1 MSDLKTAIRKALA
14 GSSSQTPV
22 DTRALMSLGIK
33 AEMTVALGE
42 MQSSREINTALVIK
56 GGEQTVLYWLTGAT
70 GLPMAYMQPVAP
82 IMSFPSTAMYLPVR
96 EPKTIAK
103 VKPTAS
109 VEFISFVQKPIKEK
123 EKAMTTNV
131 KQPSEL
137 NAAMM
142 KLITDQP
149 GIKHQRAIEL
159 ALKQAPGAT
168 EKQAKKL
175 LLNLVHASKKIRAE
189 GPRGDVCY
197 YLNVNGITA
206 SKPVASARK
215 AGRRKAT
222 PVKAAPTPKPANLP
236 NQLTC
241 AKKQVDDDFS
251 ILLAENN
258 DLYINKSGEL
268 FILSHDQAAR
278 VASFIHRIQ
287 AINLLP

>member
-22 DTRALMSLGIK
+22 DTRELMSLGTK

-42 MQSSREINTALVIK
+42 MQNSREINTVQVTKTGISMV
-56 GGEQTVLYWLTGAT
+56 QCWLTGAV
-70 GLPMAYMQPVAP
+70 LLVAYGRNPLAVMPAQIIRDQPKL
-82 IMSFPSTAMYLPVR
+82 S
-96 EPKTIAK
+96 
-103 VKPTAS
+103 
-109 VEFISFVQKPIKEK
+109 PIKEK
-123 EKAMTTNV
+123 VMQKTNV
-131 KQPSEL
+131 KHSSEL

-149 GIKHQRAIEL
+149 GIKQQRAIEQ
-159 ALKQAPGAT
+159 ALKQVPGAT

-215 AGRRKAT
+215 AGRRK
-222 PVKAAPTPKPANLP
+222 VQKPAATKPAIVKPAANK
-236 NQLTC
+236 QLNSTE
-241 AKKQVDDDFS
+241 QDFS

-258 DLYINKSGEL
+258 DLYINKGGEL

>member
-1 MSDLKTAIRKALA
+1 
-14 GSSSQTPV
+14 
-22 DTRALMSLGIK
+22 
-33 AEMTVALGE
+33 
-42 MQSSREINTALVIK
+42 
-56 GGEQTVLYWLTGAT
+56 
-70 GLPMAYMQPVAP
+70 
-82 IMSFPSTAMYLPVR
+82 
-96 EPKTIAK
+96 
-103 VKPTAS
+103 
-109 VEFISFVQKPIKEK
+109 
-123 EKAMTTNV
+123 MTTNV

-149 GIKHQRAIEL
+149 GIKQPRAIEL
-159 ALKQAPGAT
+159 ALKQVPGAT

-215 AGRRKAT
+215 AGRRK
-222 PVKAAPTPKPANLP
+222 VQKPAATKPAIVKPAANK
-236 NQLTC
+236 QLNSTE
-241 AKKQVDDDFS
+241 QDFS

-258 DLYINKSGEL
+258 DLYINKGGEL

>member
-1 MSDLKTAIRKALA
+1 V
-14 GSSSQTPV
+14 QC
-22 DTRALMSLGIK
+22 
-33 AEMTVALGE
+33 
-42 MQSSREINTALVIK
+42 
-56 GGEQTVLYWLTGAT
+56 WLTGAV
-70 GLPMAYMQPVAP
+70 LLVAYGRNPLAVMPAQIIRDQPKL
-82 IMSFPSTAMYLPVR
+82 S
-96 EPKTIAK
+96 
-103 VKPTAS
+103 
-109 VEFISFVQKPIKEK
+109 PIKEK
-123 EKAMTTNV
+123 VMQKTNV
-131 KQPSEL
+131 KHSSEL

-149 GIKHQRAIEL
+149 GIKQQRAIEQ
-159 ALKQAPGAT
+159 ALKQVPGAT